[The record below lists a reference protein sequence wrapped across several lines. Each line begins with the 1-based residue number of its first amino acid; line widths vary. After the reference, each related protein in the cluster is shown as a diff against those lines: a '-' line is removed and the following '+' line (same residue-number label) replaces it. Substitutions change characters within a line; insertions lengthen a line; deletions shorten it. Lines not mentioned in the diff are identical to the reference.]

1 MSVKAGLYVG
11 GKEFKLA
18 DPNGLGAYTTL
29 SYPYSEGVWEVRTD
43 DFSLYTLVLPFI
55 LWRYAS

>member
-1 MSVKAGLYVG
+1 MSIKAGLYVE

-29 SYPYSEGVWEVRTD
+29 SDPYSEGVWEVHTS
-43 DFSLYTLVLPFI
+43 DFSPYTLVLPFI
-55 LWRYAS
+55 LWRYES